1 MVFDPLPRRRSG
13 IITRRYLARLATGTG
28 LAALAPAIVG
38 RAEPAVIRIGQ
49 IEALTGPS
57 SPYGMRARDGAK
69 LALEQINEHGL
80 SVGGSTYRL
89 KVALGDMANDPRQ
102 AVTLLRQYAASAEML
117 CSIGPTNSVG
127 FVPIVPLAEQASFPL
142 VGDGSGV
149 PIKEWNSWGFRVN
162 PINSTGT
169 PILLRQVVAREKV
182 KRLAVL
188 YDQTQDGQRADSEV
202 CKASAATIGYEVVAF
217 EAFRTGDQDFS
228 PQIATIRS
236 AKPDA
241 IFVAAATGDG
251 VKVVTQIREAALD
264 QPLLTGSGSFQD
276 PVYWNG
282 TKGQIKDC
290 YTWISLDLQEPSPAL
305 KAFLDAYRKLYG
317 QEPASTCA
325 YGADAIHSVTAALQ
339 KAGKLDRAALREV
352 LASLHIVTPIGTHV
366 QFKNPPSGENLDPT
380 VVPIKVTGPGAYDR
394 I

>member
-1 MVFDPLPRRRSG
+1 MTDAML
-13 IITRRYLARLATGTG
+13 TRRHLGRLAAGSG
-28 LAALAPAIVG
+28 LALAMPAVVG
-38 RAEPAVIRIGQ
+38 HAEPAVIKLGQ

-69 LALEQINEHGL
+69 LALDQINEKGIAI
-80 SVGGSTYRL
+80 GGTTYRL
-89 KVALGDMANDPRQ
+89 EVSLGDMANDPRQ
-102 AVTLLRQYAASAEML
+102 AVTLLRQNAASAEML
-117 CSIGPTNSVG
+117 CGVGPTNSVG
-127 FVPIVPLAEQASFPL
+127 FVPIVPVAEQASFPL
-142 VGDGSGV
+142 IGDGSGV
-149 PIKEWNSWGFRVN
+149 PIKAWNSWSFRVN

-169 PILLRQVVAREKV
+169 PVLLRQVVAREKV

-188 YDQTQDGQRADSEV
+188 YDQTQDGQRADADV
-202 CKASAATIGYEVVAF
+202 CKASAGAIGYELVAF

-236 AKPDA
+236 VKPDA

-251 VKVVTQIREAALD
+251 VKIVPQIREAGLD
-264 QPLLTGSGSFQD
+264 KPLLTGSGSFQD

-305 KAFLDAYRKLYG
+305 KGFLDAYRKLYG

-325 YGADAIHSVTAALQ
+325 YGADAIYTVAAAVE
-339 KAGKLDRAALREV
+339 KAGKVDRAAVREV
-352 LASLHIVTPIGTHV
+352 LASLDITTPIGTHV

-380 VVPIKVTGPGAYDR
+380 VVPIQVTGPGAYVR